1 MNFLITGALGFIGSN
16 FVNFYLDK
24 HPNVKIIVL
33 DKCDYCSSHLNITN
47 PSAKII
53 VGDILDD
60 KLVKKI
66 LYEEHIDTV
75 IHFAAE
81 SHVDNSFNN
90 SLAFTKN
97 NVYGTHVLLEE
108 ARLYNKDTGKIRQFI
123 HVSTDEVYGEV
134 KNNEMR
140 TEKFILDATNP
151 YAATKVG
158 AESIAISY
166 FKSYGLP
173 VIVTRANNVYGK
185 NQYPEKVIP
194 KFICQLLEGKSVTIH
209 GTGLTRRNFIH
220 VDDVCSA
227 YETIINHGVNGEIYN
242 ISAAKNSE
250 FGVME
255 ISQMLIKLTGSVE
268 DAVSYVA
275 DRNFNDCRYY
285 TSSEKLELLGWTP
298 VKVNF
303 EENLTEL
310 VEWYRINK
318 SRYDVKL

>member
-47 PSAKII
+47 LSVKII

-66 LYEEHIDTV
+66 LYEEHIDTI

-97 NVYGTHVLLEE
+97 NVLGTHTLLEE
-108 ARLYNKDTGKIRQFI
+108 ARLYNKDTNKIRQFI

-158 AESIAISY
+158 AESLAISY
-166 FKSYGLP
+166 FKSYNLP
-173 VIVTRANNVYGK
+173 VIVTRANNVYGQ
-185 NQYPEKVIP
+185 NQYPEKIIP
-194 KFICQLLEGKSVTIH
+194 KFICQLLEKKPVTIH
-209 GTGLTRRNFIH
+209 GTGLARRNFIH
-220 VDDVCSA
+220 VYDVCSA
-227 YETIINHGVNGEIYN
+227 YETIINCGVNGEIYN
-242 ISAAKNSE
+242 ISAAPNSE
-250 FGVME
+250 FGVLE
-255 ISQMLIKLTGSVE
+255 IAQMLIKLTGSE
-268 DAVSYVA
+268 ENAISYVV

-285 TSSEKLELLGWTP
+285 TSSQKLELLGWKP

-303 EENLTEL
+303 EENLAEL

-318 SRYDVKL
+318 SRYLS